1 MTALAIRVVLLASAA
16 MMVPELA
23 DGNASARLDISL

>member
-1 MTALAIRVVLLASAA
+1 MTALAIRVVLPESAS

-23 DGNASARLDISL
+23 DGNASARLDTSL